1 MSSVVGIIG
10 FPLGLSLTQEEGL
23 YLSVDSVYC
32 ALAFVEVP
40 ISRSWYQ
47 KKPLFSGSA
56 DLKYYG
62 MCTET

>member
-1 MSSVVGIIG
+1 MGIIG
-10 FPLGLSLTQEEGL
+10 FPLGLSLTREGL

-32 ALAFVEVP
+32 ALALVEVP

-47 KKPLFSGSA
+47 RKPLFSGSA